1 MSDLWKIERPGA
13 RLIAALDSNVL
24 LRNQWNGDYEM
35 DDCSRCHPDCALA
48 WMSREVHDTE
58 SASACP
64 ASLMPQWAAEV
75 ITWMDNVLSAEA
87 WPGLMRRLGLLI
99 DRATPQTW
107 SRRLQAKCCQIAVV
121 EALQHTTD
129 AAVVGV
135 CERVIVLLD
144 RAIAGAEPSADE
156 WQTEI
161 AAANAAGMRSIR
173 AIKATRV
180 TRVTGS
186 AAARAAARAAKSR
199 PRAARAGAA
208 ALTAAMS
215 ASRARAMWARTAARG
230 RAADKIITSML
241 DALEKEIALDALEQP

>member
-1 MSDLWKIERPGA
+1 
-13 RLIAALDSNVL
+13 
-24 LRNQWNGDYEM
+24 
-35 DDCSRCHPDCALA
+35 
-48 WMSREVHDTE
+48 
-58 SASACP
+58 
-64 ASLMPQWAAEV
+64 MPQWAAEV

-161 AAANAAGMRSIR
+161 AAANAAGM
-173 AIKATRV
+173 